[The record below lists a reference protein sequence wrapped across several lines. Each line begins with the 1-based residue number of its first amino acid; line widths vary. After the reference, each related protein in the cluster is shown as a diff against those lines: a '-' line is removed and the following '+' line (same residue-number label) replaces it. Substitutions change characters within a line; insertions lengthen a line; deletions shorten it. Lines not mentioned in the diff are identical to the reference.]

1 MNKRILAIAIVALLV
16 LTAMPLVAQNNGQT
30 LNIGGFVPLVLELGL
45 TPDAVAQNLPLVGTT
60 ANFTQEIAAITIDTN
75 NTAGW
80 QLWVFSENA
89 ADLIN
94 SDGDTISYTIR
105 FTGSGGV
112 ATPVTIP
119 ATTGLQVG
127 EATEA
132 LDATGENLSD
142 SGDLIIQYNQS
153 ETFRAGYYSDQ
164 LAVVLRA
171 N

>member
-1 MNKRILAIAIVALLV
+1 MNKRILSIAIVAILV

-30 LNIGGFVPLVLELGL
+30 LNIGGFVPLVLDLGL

-112 ATPVTIP
+112 ATPETIP

-132 LDATGENLSD
+132 LDATGENLGD
-142 SGDLIIQYNQS
+142 SGDLIIQYDQS
-153 ETFRAGYYSDQ
+153 ENFRAGYYSDQ

-171 N
+171 R

>member
-30 LNIGGFVPLVLELGL
+30 LNIGGFVPLVLDLGL

-112 ATPVTIP
+112 ATPETIP

-132 LDATGENLSD
+132 LDATGENLGD
-142 SGDLIIQYNQS
+142 SGDLIIQYDQS
-153 ETFRAGYYSDQ
+153 EDFRAGYYSDQ

-171 N
+171 R

>member
-1 MNKRILAIAIVALLV
+1 MKKRILAIAIVVLLV

-30 LNIGGFVPLVLELGL
+30 LNIGGFVPLQLDLGL
-45 TPDAVAQNLPLVGTT
+45 TPDAVAQNLPLVGAT
-60 ANFTQEIAAITIDTN
+60 AGFTQAIAALTIDTN

-80 QLWVFSENA
+80 ELWVFSENA

-94 SDGDTISYTIR
+94 SDGDAISYTIR

-119 ATTGLQVG
+119 ATVGLQVG

-132 LDATGENLSD
+132 VDPGANLSD

-153 ETFRAGYYSDQ
+153 DSFRAGYYSDQ

-171 N
+171 R